1 MNFDRVMSLESAT
14 TGSCLFLSKVND
26 CSKMLRK
33 HGIFKKNGRREG
45 KIYNNNVLQK
55 QYMTFGSIY
64 VYVSTIE
71 L

>member
-33 HGIFKKNGRREG
+33 HGIFKKMNVA
-45 KIYNNNVLQK
+45 KAKSTTIMSYKNN
-55 QYMTFGSIY
+55 I
-64 VYVSTIE
+64 
-71 L
+71 